1 MTEQALKNI
10 ENALSPI
17 FSAEEA
23 DHLARLLYSFG
34 SNDTIYYENID
45 LPNSLKDDYILMAY
59 EERLILPTSSR
70 PGGAWEDR
78 MLHLEAGTLYIMP
91 RVVRQLL
98 NLAESTGK
106 FDPSQAIRQT
116 MDEMD
121 EASVSQVLAYFN
133 QLKGQ
138 AVSYKVEGGLL
149 ETLNKA
155 ADPPIDLHATVDLF
169 VLLGMMSPCTRGPI
183 TSGLAW
189 YEINPSLYWGV

>member
-1 MTEQALKNI
+1 MTEQALKNL
-10 ENALSPI
+10 ETALRPI
-17 FSAEEA
+17 FSDEEA
-23 DHLARLLYSFG
+23 GYLSRLLYSF
-34 SNDTIYYENID
+34 SPSDTIYYENID
-45 LPNSLKDDYILMAY
+45 LPDSLKDDYILMAY
-59 EERLILPTSSR
+59 EERLIVPQSSR

-121 EASVSQVLAYFN
+121 EASVGELLAYFK